1 MWVRWSAHMSS
12 IRDVVAVSR
21 LVLDIFPN
29 QKLNMK
35 KKTVFISNSV
45 IKSYYARTYSHINNT
60 IVQYQSQ
67 YIAEG

>member
-1 MWVRWSAHMSS
+1 MWVRRSAHMSS

-35 KKTVFISNSV
+35 KKNSFYLEFSNKIVLRAYVFA
-45 IKSYYARTYSHINNT
+45 Y
-60 IVQYQSQ
+60 
-67 YIAEG
+67 